1 MQLYNTHAIYICWKF
16 ENDLTSIN
24 GDMSTFISAHL

>member
-1 MQLYNTHAIYICWKF
+1 MQFYDAHAVYVCWKF

-24 GDMSTFISAHL
+24 GDMSPFIGAHL